1 MILLI
6 LSSEVLRYEMS
17 SFANFDVE
25 ELLLLLRLRVDLW
38 NTYVTDQ
45 PSPSSEVWKYTIVDY
60 AYVYENHLQLVEK
73 LRCYE

>member
-1 MILLI
+1 M
-6 LSSEVLRYEMS
+6 
-17 SFANFDVE
+17 
-25 ELLLLLRLRVDLW
+25 